1 MVGVFKKRGN
11 FAARIVAAAL
21 AAVLCVS
28 SVPCSAFAQV
38 VSDADAQ
45 SASGAAS
52 QEACVAEEAGE
63 DVGAVAAAGAVF
75 DVGVGEGAGT
85 AGIGAAGAE
94 PSGEAA
100 TGVASGGADE
110 CDAGA
115 GVSAGNASAFAASA
129 EHQLLSS
136 ASAGASEIQ
145 GFAAQALEARTNAA
159 VQCRDDRI
167 ALASA
172 NYDYSGWAHCWFR
185 NDRPTDYVFT
195 VEIDGVSYEAYCL
208 DPALPAP
215 ANGWY
220 TFYATWDDDE
230 KAYDIV
236 LDTKDAEVHWSQVDI
251 GLGCQSV
258 GGFRIYAKGDFTL
271 TKSSSNLEVSGIYNV
286 AGAVYGLYWYYADAQ
301 AKNEPDYRLVIG
313 DDGSSDTLTGLTPD
327 ERWYVRELEAPT
339 GFTLDP
345 TIYTVPIR
353 PNQDN
358 SYHVTD
364 KPVMDPNNVLLKKMT
379 ADGQEYLGEHLSL
392 ALAEYQFDYY
402 AGYYDTVEQ
411 ARASGD
417 PTRSWVLRT
426 NNNGY
431 TGVRYADKTFTYD
444 GVEYPYLVSGEVYRA
459 PSGKPSMPLGTLVI
473 HETNPPF
480 GYQVSSTYF
489 LGQLKP
495 ANNDD
500 GYDWV
505 LNDDFIDGNVALDK
519 ESVDAGSLTIL
530 KKSKNPSLSAGIN
543 SYSLA
548 GARFDIYDNAACQG
562 EPKYTLVTKEDGT
575 TDTIEE
581 LPPGLH
587 LYIKEATPPQG
598 FKESS
603 DVYEVVIKPGK
614 ISVTTVVIENMPV
627 YAAPSVSLVKKD
639 SNDKQDF
646 KGDATLAGAEYTF
659 AFYAGKNSAQGTP
672 DAMWVGV
679 TNEEGRTSLDQATLV
694 SGSEWLIEG
703 QCVLPLGFLTVEE
716 TKAPQGYQK
725 SNEVFSA
732 QVVYDEQTRSAK
744 WIKGDVHSDDA
755 LFCDAVEFE
764 AAEDIKLFGI
774 SVYKKIQ
781 GAQTGI
787 SPEGI
792 QFEIVY
798 KPTGEVVKTIAIGA
812 DGTATT
818 GERALPCG
826 SYEVREVEESVPAG
840 LQPYSATSK
849 TGSNIIDTIDAP
861 DDGSFPL
868 YQVIKTECTDYTSDT
883 PRGEKKDH
891 ATGQPIAGTEFTL
904 YRYTGD
910 VVIDDG
916 AVDAAA
922 ADFDPYQDYWV
933 QLETVMTDAHGK
945 FAFGAQPYGVYM
957 MVETN
962 PEWHYLSTSEGEY
975 DGASKDP
982 LATARVF
989 VIDKDHPCEMQ
1000 LWEDIA
1006 IQLECTVDKSTISV
1020 TSSGLISKESSDA
1033 EDTVSNVGI
1042 EEYRYDVAF
1051 DNGNTNTYA
1060 DEYWVIDQLNMVCA
1074 PFDLRVTTIVLPTVE
1089 NDSIPTVALLIK
1101 TNKSTGE
1108 SWAPAVETACHESTL
1123 CDGSSR
1129 FNGAGWRFAGTY
1141 SSDAPTMISVE
1152 SLGLAQDEYLTG
1164 LCLYYGAV
1172 EKDFSTLSPLS
1183 YMVVATHELAEGV
1196 VIPNTATSHITRNW
1210 VQRDGSVNGLSDD
1223 DIDSVAT
1230 TVLGT
1235 FEQHF
1240 DRGYSPTSSGRLGSW
1255 KPTLPQTGDAMFPFG
1270 FLALASALTCAAASV
1285 YIFARNRRMRVQLA
1299 GKGSAVGKSAGKMM
1313 GIIVALLLVAL
1324 PLAGC
1329 ACSRQEAD
1337 PAASQASSAASA
1349 ASASAGASSALASS
1363 DAAASASSD
1372 DVDAEEGSG
1381 ESIEEAPSSGDSSAS
1396 NQVGGSDSS
1405 WAEVPS
1411 APSGGSSDGDSES
1424 GASEPQP
1431 AAHEHSWEWVPQW
1444 VDVVHREAYDE
1455 PVYRWATWC
1464 HKCGCEVDDCHGEEM
1479 ILQGEK
1485 GHTLTDKQVL
1495 DHYVH
1500 HDAETHQED
1509 HGYYR
1514 CSTCG
1519 ETY

>member
-1 MVGVFKKRGN
+1 MVGDFKKRGN

-28 SVPCSAFAQV
+28 SVPCSAFAQA
-38 VSDADAQ
+38 VSDADVQ

-52 QEACVAEEAGE
+52 QEARVAEEAGE
-63 DVGAVAAAGAVF
+63 GADAAGS
-75 DVGVGEGAGT
+75 GAG
-85 AGIGAAGAE
+85 
-94 PSGEAA
+94 SNGEAMDDA
-100 TGVASGGADE
+100 GCIDAGVASGGADE

-115 GVSAGNASAFAASA
+115 DAAAGAVDASAFAASA
-129 EHQLLSS
+129 ERQPLSS
-136 ASAGASEIQ
+136 ASAGLSETQ
-145 GFAAQALEARTNAA
+145 DFATQELGARTNAA
-159 VQCRDDRI
+159 AQYRDDRI

-172 NYDYSGWAHCWFR
+172 SYDYSGMAHCWFR
-185 NDRPTDYVFT
+185 NDSPTDYVFT

-271 TKSSSNLEVSGIYNV
+271 TKSSSNLEVSGIYSV
-286 AGAVYGLYWYYADAQ
+286 AGAVYGLYWYYVDAQ
-301 AKNEPDYRLVIG
+301 AGNEPDYRLVIG

-339 GFTLDP
+339 GFALDP

-358 SYHVTD
+358 IYHVTD
-364 KPVMDPNNVLLKKMT
+364 EPVMDPNNVLLKKVT

-392 ALAEYQFDYY
+392 AMAEYQFDYY

-411 ARASGD
+411 ARASGA

-426 NNNGY
+426 DEDGY
-431 TGVRYADKTFTYD
+431 TSIRFADDVFEHD
-444 GVEYPYLVSGEVYRA
+444 GANYNYLVSGDVYRSA
-459 PSGKPSMPLGTLVI
+459 SGKPSIPLGTLII
-473 HETNPPF
+473 HEVKPPF
-480 GYQVSSTYF
+480 GYSVSNNYF
-489 LGQLKP
+489 LGKLES

-505 LNDDFIDGNVALDK
+505 LDDDFIDGNVALDK

-530 KKSKNPSLSAGIN
+530 KKSTNPDLTSGIN

-587 LYIKEATPPQG
+587 LYIKETMPPQG

-603 DVYEVVIKPGK
+603 DVYEVVIKPGNV
-614 ISVTTVVIENMPV
+614 SVTTVVVENVPV
-627 YAAPSVSLVKKD
+627 YAAPFVSLAKKD
-639 SNDKQDF
+639 SNGDQTF

-659 AFYAGKNSAQGTP
+659 AFYAGKSSAQGAP
-672 DAMWVGV
+672 DATWVGV

-725 SNEVFSA
+725 SNEIFSA
-732 QVVYDEQTRSAK
+732 QVVYDKQTRTAK
-744 WIKGDVHSDDA
+744 WVKGDVVSDDA
-755 LFCDAVEFE
+755 VFCDAVEFE

-792 QFEIVY
+792 QFQIVY
-798 KPTGEVVKTIAIGA
+798 KPTGEVVKTITIGA

-818 GERALPCG
+818 GERVLPCG

-840 LQPYSATSK
+840 LLPYSATSK
-849 TGSNIIDTIDAP
+849 TGSNVIDTIDAP
-861 DDGSFPL
+861 DDGYFPL
-868 YQVIKTECTDYTSDT
+868 YQVIQTECTDYTSDT

-904 YRYTGD
+904 YRYTGSL
-910 VVIDDG
+910 VIDDG
-916 AVDAAA
+916 SVDAAV

-933 QLETVMTDAHGK
+933 QRETVMTDAHGK
-945 FAFGAQPYGVYM
+945 FEFSTQPYGVYM

-975 DGASKDP
+975 DGVSKDP
-982 LATARVF
+982 LATAHVF
-989 VIDKDHPCEMQ
+989 VIDKDHLCEMQ
-1000 LWEDIA
+1000 LWENIA

-1020 TSSGLISKESSDA
+1020 TSLGLASKENSDA
-1033 EDTVSNVGI
+1033 EDTVSNVGV
-1042 EEYRYDVAF
+1042 EEYRYDVSF
-1051 DNGNTNTYA
+1051 DSGNTNTYA
-1060 DEYWVIDQLNMVCA
+1060 DEYWMVDQLNMVCA

-1089 NDSIPTVALLIK
+1089 NDAIPTVALLIK
-1101 TNKSTGE
+1101 TNKSAGE
-1108 SWAPAVETACHESTL
+1108 SWIPAVETACHESTL

-1129 FNGAGWRFAGTY
+1129 FNGVGWRFVGTY
-1141 SSDAPTMISVE
+1141 SSDASTTISVN

-1172 EKDFSTLSPLS
+1172 EEGFSTLSPLS

-1210 VQRDGSVNGLSDD
+1210 AQRNGSANGLSDD

-1240 DRGYSPTSSGRLGSW
+1240 DRGYSPASSGRLGSW
-1255 KPTLPQTGDAMFPFG
+1255 KPTLPQTGDAMLPFG
-1270 FLALASALTCAAASV
+1270 LLALVGALTCAAAGV

-1299 GKGSAVGKSAGKMM
+1299 RKGSAVGKSAGKMM
-1313 GIIVALLLVAL
+1313 GFFVALLLIAL

-1329 ACSRQEAD
+1329 SCSRQGAESTSSDASTATSASG
-1337 PAASQASSAASA
+1337 AAASSAS
-1349 ASASAGASSALASS
+1349 ASS
-1363 DAAASASSD
+1363 DVAASASSD
-1372 DVDAEEGSG
+1372 DVDADEGDDDSSEEALSSGGSSLSSQGSG
-1381 ESIEEAPSSGDSSAS
+1381 SDYSWSAPS
-1396 NQVGGSDSS
+1396 
-1405 WAEVPS
+1405 S
-1411 APSGGSSDGDSES
+1411 APSGGSSDGDSGS
-1424 GASEPQP
+1424 GSSDPQP

-1444 VDVVHREAYDE
+1444 VDVVHREAYDK

-1464 HKCGCEVDDCHGEEM
+1464 HKCGCEVSDSHGKDM

-1495 DHYVH
+1495 DHYEHVE
-1500 HDAETHQED
+1500 AETHQED

>member
-1 MVGVFKKRGN
+1 MVGVFKKRRN

-28 SVPCSAFAQV
+28 SVPCAAFAQAV
-38 VSDADAQ
+38 NDANAQ

-52 QEACVAEEAGE
+52 QEARVAEDAGE
-63 DVGAVAAAGAVF
+63 GADAIGAGFEVGA
-75 DVGVGEGAGT
+75 GEGAGT
-85 AGIGAAGAE
+85 AGIGAG
-94 PSGEAA
+94 SNGEAA
-100 TGVASGGADE
+100 AGVASGGADE
-110 CDAGA
+110 CDAGTGA
-115 GVSAGNASAFAASA
+115 VVSADAGAIAASA
-129 EHQLLSS
+129 ERPPLSS
-136 ASAGASEIQ
+136 ASAGLSETQ
-145 GFAAQALEARTNAA
+145 DFATQELEARTNAA
-159 VQCRDDRI
+159 AQFRDDRI

-172 NYDYSGWAHCWFR
+172 SYDYSGIAHCWFR
-185 NDRPTDYVFT
+185 NDSPTDYVFT

-286 AGAVYGLYWYYADAQ
+286 AGAVYGLYWYYVDAQ
-301 AKNEPDYRLVIG
+301 AGNEPDYRLVIG

-339 GFTLDP
+339 GFALDP

-364 KPVMDPNNVLLKKMT
+364 EPVMDPNNVLLKKVT

-392 ALAEYQFDYY
+392 AMAEYQFDYY

-431 TGVRYADKTFTYD
+431 TGVRYADKTFTHD
-444 GVEYPYLVSGEVYRA
+444 GVEYPYLVNGEVYRA
-459 PSGKPSMPLGTLVI
+459 SSGKPSMPLGTLVI

-480 GYQVSSTYF
+480 GYKVSSSIF
-489 LGQLKP
+489 IAQLKQ
-495 ANNDD
+495 ADNEF
-500 GYDWV
+500 GYEWA
-505 LNDDFIDGNVALDK
+505 FGGEGFADGNVALDK

-530 KKSKNPSLSAGIN
+530 KKSKNPDLTAGIN

-562 EPKYTLVTKEDGT
+562 EPKYTLVTKENGT

-587 LYIKEATPPQG
+587 LYIKEAIPPQG

-603 DVYEVVIKPGK
+603 DVYEVIIKPGEV
-614 ISVTTVVIENMPV
+614 SVTTVVIENVPV

-639 SNDKQDF
+639 SNGDQAF
-646 KGDATLAGAEYTF
+646 KGSATLAEAEYTF
-659 AFYAGKNSAQGTP
+659 AFYAGKSSAQGTP
-672 DAMWVGV
+672 DATWVGV
-679 TNEEGRTSLDQATLV
+679 TDREGRTSLDQATLV

-732 QVVYDEQTRSAK
+732 QVVYDEQTRTAK
-744 WIKGDVHSDDA
+744 WVKGDALSDDA
-755 LFCDAVEFE
+755 DFRDAIEFE

-798 KPTGEVVKTIAIGA
+798 KPTGEVVKTITIGA

-840 LQPYSATSK
+840 LLPYSATSK
-849 TGSNIIDTIDAP
+849 TGSNVIDTIDAP
-861 DDGSFPL
+861 DDGYFPL
-868 YQVIKTECTDYTSDT
+868 YQVIQTECTDYTSDT
-883 PRGEKKDH
+883 PHGEKKDH
-891 ATGQPIAGTEFTL
+891 TTGQPIAGMEFTL
-904 YRYTGD
+904 YRYTGSL
-910 VVIDDG
+910 VIDDG
-916 AVDAAA
+916 SVDAAA
-922 ADFDPYQDYWV
+922 ADFDPYQDYWS
-933 QLETVMTDAHGK
+933 QQETVMTDAHGK
-945 FAFGAQPYGVYM
+945 FEFSTQPYGVYM

-1042 EEYRYDVAF
+1042 EEYRYDVSF
-1051 DNGNTNTYA
+1051 DSGNTNTYA
-1060 DEYWVIDQLNMVCA
+1060 DEYWMVDQLNMVCA
-1074 PFDLRVTTIVLPTVE
+1074 PFDLRVTTIVLPVVE

-1141 SSDAPTMISVE
+1141 SSDTSTMISVE
-1152 SLGLAQDEYLTG
+1152 SLGLARDEYLTG

-1210 VQRDGSVNGLSDD
+1210 AQRDGSVNGLSDD

-1255 KPTLPQTGDAMFPFG
+1255 KPTLPQTGDAMLPFG
-1270 FLALASALTCAAASV
+1270 LLALAGALTCAAAGV
-1285 YIFARNRRMRVQLA
+1285 YIFARNRRIRVRLA

-1313 GIIVALLLVAL
+1313 GFFVALLLVAL

-1329 ACSRQEAD
+1329 SCSRQGIE
-1337 PAASQASSAASA
+1337 SASSDASAA
-1349 ASASAGASSALASS
+1349 ASASGAAASSTSASS

-1372 DVDAEEGSG
+1372 DVDAG
-1381 ESIEEAPSSGDSSAS
+1381 EDNDDSSEEASSSGDSSS
-1396 NQVGGSDSS
+1396 SSQGGGSDSS
-1405 WAEVPS
+1405 WTAPSS
-1411 APSGGSSDGDSES
+1411 APAGGSSGGDPSSET
-1424 GASEPQP
+1424 SEPQP

-1444 VDVVHREAYDE
+1444 VDVVHREAYDK

-1464 HKCGCEVDDCHGEEM
+1464 YKCNVEVSDSHGEDM
-1479 ILQGEK
+1479 FLQGDG
-1485 GHTLTDKQVL
+1485 GHNLTDKKVL
-1495 DHYVH
+1495 DHYEHVE
-1500 HDAETHQED
+1500 AETHQED

>member
-63 DVGAVAAAGAVF
+63 DVGSAGAVF
-75 DVGVGEGAGT
+75 EVGAGEGVGT

-100 TGVASGGADE
+100 AGVASGGADG
-110 CDAGA
+110 DGA
-115 GVSAGNASAFAASA
+115 SASAGNASAFAASA
-129 EHQLLSS
+129 KRQPLNS
-136 ASAGASEIQ
+136 ASAGSSEIQ
-145 GFAAQALEARTNAA
+145 DVATQALEARTNAA

-339 GFTLDP
+339 GFALDP

-364 KPVMDPNNVLLKKMT
+364 EPIMDPNGVLLKKVT

-392 ALAEYQFDYY
+392 AMAEYQFDYY

-411 ARASGD
+411 ACASGA

-426 NNNGY
+426 DEEGY
-431 TGVRYADKTFTYD
+431 TGVRFADRVFEHGNVD
-444 GVEYPYLVSGEVYRA
+444 YPYLVSGTVFRS
-459 PSGKPSMPLGTLVI
+459 PSGKPSMPFGTLVVY
-473 HETNPPF
+473 EVDPPF
-480 GYQVSSTYF
+480 GYELSHKRFIGRLMPSDNKF
-489 LGQLKP
+489 GFEWSLGS
-495 ANNDD
+495 
-500 GYDWV
+500 
-505 LNDDFIDGNVALDK
+505 DFIDGNVAFDK

-530 KKSKNPSLSAGIN
+530 KKSKNPDLIAGIN

-581 LPPGLH
+581 LPPGLR
-587 LYIKEATPPQG
+587 LYIKETIPPQG

-614 ISVTTVVIENMPV
+614 ISVTTVVIENVPV

-659 AFYAGKNSAQGTP
+659 AFYAGKSSAQGTP
-672 DAMWVGV
+672 DATWVGV
-679 TNEEGRTSLDQATLV
+679 TNEEGRTSLNQATLV

-755 LFCDAVEFE
+755 IFCDAVEFE

-798 KPTGEVVKTIAIGA
+798 KPTGEVVKTITIGA

-1042 EEYRYDVAF
+1042 EEYRYDIAF

-1089 NDSIPTVALLIK
+1089 NDSTSTVALLIK
-1101 TNKSTGE
+1101 TNKSAGE
-1108 SWAPAVETACHESTL
+1108 SWVPAVETACHESTL

-1129 FNGAGWRFAGTY
+1129 FNGAGWRFAGMY
-1141 SSDAPTMISVE
+1141 SSDTPTMISVE

-1183 YMVVATHELAEGV
+1183 YMVVATHELVEGV

-1210 VQRDGSVNGLSDD
+1210 AQRDGSVNGLSDD

-1255 KPTLPQTGDAMFPFG
+1255 KPTLPQTGDAMLSFG
-1270 FLALASALTCAAASV
+1270 FLALAGALTCAAASV
-1285 YIFARNRRMRVQLA
+1285 YIFARNRRMRVRLA
-1299 GKGSAVGKSAGKMM
+1299 RKGSAVGKSAGKMM

-1349 ASASAGASSALASS
+1349 SAGASSASASS

-1381 ESIEEAPSSGDSSAS
+1381 ESIEEVPSSGDSSAS

-1411 APSGGSSDGDSES
+1411 APSGDSSDGDSGS

-1464 HKCGCEVDDCHGEEM
+1464 PVCDCEVSDDHNKEMLLKGET
-1479 ILQGEK
+1479 
-1485 GHTLTDKQVL
+1485 GHTLTELKVL
-1495 DHYVH
+1495 DYYKH

-1509 HGYYR
+1509 HGYYC